1 MINQPGA
8 GFHLLQINPIKL
20 NSPDKKLRLVLA
32 DDHVIFRQATRALLE
47 RDGFEVIGEAGD
59 GQRAISLVQKLSPD
73 VVILDIGMP
82 VVNGL
87 DAARLIAK
95 ATPGIFMIVL
105 SIHEEGVYMVEALRA
120 GVHGYV
126 LKSQTDSE
134 LSQSINAVSLG
145 AIYLAPGI
153 SEQVINNITSN
164 TPASTS
170 ELTVRERQVLEMV
183 AQGKT
188 TREIAQIL
196 HLSPKTIESHRGR
209 IMQKLDLHHTAQLV
223 SYAVR
228 NDFIKS

>member
-1 MINQPGA
+1 
-8 GFHLLQINPIKL
+8 L
-20 NSPDKKLRLVLA
+20 NTSANKIRVVIA
-32 DDHVIFRQATRALLE
+32 DDHVIFREATRALLE
-47 RDGFEVIGEAGD
+47 RDGFDVIGEAGD
-59 GQRAISLVQKLSPD
+59 GETAISMVQKLLPD

-82 VVNGL
+82 IINGL
-87 DAARLIAK
+87 DAAKAIARDV
-95 ATPGIFMIVL
+95 PGIFMIVL
-105 SIHEEGVYMVEALRA
+105 SVHEEEVYMVEALRA

-126 LKSQTDSE
+126 LKSQSDGE

-153 SEQVINNITSN
+153 SERVINNITSKMPMSSN
-164 TPASTS
+164 

-188 TREIAQIL
+188 TREIALVL

-209 IMQKLDLHHTAQLV
+209 IMQKLDIHHTAQLV

-228 NDFIKS
+228 HDFIKS

>member
-1 MINQPGA
+1 
-8 GFHLLQINPIKL
+8 
-20 NSPDKKLRLVLA
+20 
-32 DDHVIFRQATRALLE
+32 VIFREATRALLE
-47 RDGFEVIGEAGD
+47 RDGFEVVGEAGD
-59 GQRAISLVQKLSPD
+59 GETAISMVQKLLPD

-82 VVNGL
+82 IINGL
-87 DAARLIAK
+87 DAAKAIARDV
-95 ATPGIFMIVL
+95 PGIFMIVL
-105 SIHEEGVYMVEALRA
+105 SVHEEEVYMVEALRA

-126 LKSQTDSE
+126 LKSQSDGE

-153 SEQVINNITSN
+153 SERVINNITSKMPMSSN
-164 TPASTS
+164 

-188 TREIAQIL
+188 TREIALVL

-209 IMQKLDLHHTAQLV
+209 IMQKLDIHHTAQLV

-228 NDFIKS
+228 HDFIKS

>member
-1 MINQPGA
+1 
-8 GFHLLQINPIKL
+8 L
-20 NSPDKKLRLVLA
+20 NTSANKIRVVIA
-32 DDHVIFRQATRALLE
+32 DDHVIFREATRALLE

-59 GQRAISLVQKLSPD
+59 GEMAISLVQELLPD
-73 VVILDIGMP
+73 VVVLDIGMP
-82 VVNGL
+82 IINGL
-87 DAARLIAK
+87 DAAKTIARDV
-95 ATPGIFMIVL
+95 PGIFMIVL
-105 SIHEEGVYMVEALRA
+105 SIHEEEVYMVEALRA

-126 LKSQTDSE
+126 LKSQSDSE

-153 SEQVINNITSN
+153 SERVINNITGRMPVSSN
-164 TPASTS
+164 

-188 TREIAQIL
+188 TREIALVL

-228 NDFIKS
+228 HDFIKS

>member
-1 MINQPGA
+1 
-8 GFHLLQINPIKL
+8 L
-20 NSPDKKLRLVLA
+20 NTSANKIRVVIA
-32 DDHVIFRQATRALLE
+32 DDHVIFREATRALLE

-59 GQRAISLVQKLSPD
+59 GETAISMVQKLLPD

-82 VVNGL
+82 IINGL
-87 DAARLIAK
+87 DAAKAIARDV
-95 ATPGIFMIVL
+95 PGIYMIVL
-105 SIHEEGVYMVEALRA
+105 SVHEEEVYMVEALRA

-126 LKSQTDSE
+126 LKSQSDDE

-153 SEQVINNITSN
+153 SERVINNITSKMPMSSN
-164 TPASTS
+164 

-188 TREIAQIL
+188 TREIALVL

-209 IMQKLDLHHTAQLV
+209 IMQKLDIHHTAQLV

-228 NDFIKS
+228 HDFIKS